1 MKIKYF
7 KMQVARDFFN
17 ASNTG
22 NEYRIYVVTPLYVEK
37 FGSRNT
43 IKMTYF

>member
-7 KMQVARDFFN
+7 KMQAAKDFFN

-22 NEYRIYVVTPLYVEK
+22 SGDRVYGVTPLYVEG
-37 FGSRNT
+37 FSFRNT
-43 IKMTYF
+43 IKTTCF